1 MVICI
6 SELCTGH
13 HQSARTKD
21 GRSFKEG
28 VMDHFSKKIFQELEE
43 MQQQTGR
50 MLRNMSLA
58 RMVPMGD
65 RRWQPPVDIY
75 EAESEI
81 YLYFDLAGVDRR
93 DFEVVVGEHQVRV
106 SGRRQLPAQ
115 GSIACVHQL
124 EIELGRFE
132 RTVSLPAVVDVDGA
146 DSTYTDGILM
156 ITLPKRQKKTR
167 VRIQVQEGE

>member
-1 MVICI
+1 
-6 SELCTGH
+6 
-13 HQSARTKD
+13 
-21 GRSFKEG
+21 
-28 VMDHFSKKIFQELEE
+28 MDHFSEKIFQELEE

-58 RMVPMGD
+58 RMVPMVD

-75 EAESEI
+75 EAETEI
-81 YLYFDLAGVDRR
+81 YLYFDLAGVDRSA
-93 DFEVVVGEHQVRV
+93 FEVVVGEHQVRV
-106 SGRRQLPAQ
+106 GGRRQLPAQ

-132 RTVSLPAVVDVDGA
+132 RTVVLPSVVDVEGA
-146 DSTYTDGILM
+146 VSTYTDGILM
-156 ITLPKRQKKTR
+156 ITLPKRQKKAR